1 MIKGFLNGY
10 YIVSLNTTFN
20 SSFRYDCRKIKLSD
34 TSIHKN
40 NYIYSFFFLSV
51 KHIKKLFVIS
61 VDFTE
66 SVPHLFLLCCG
77 VLNNTSVKAVSAT
90 LQLYVENKGLQG

>member
-1 MIKGFLNGY
+1 MTAAKSNCQTHQ
-10 YIVSLNTTFN
+10 YIRIITF
-20 SSFRYDCRKIKLSD
+20 
-34 TSIHKN
+34 TV
-40 NYIYSFFFLSV
+40 FFLSV